1 MDCPSSDEGAFN
13 TPLQNGK
20 QQPDPTSL
28 SANEMSQR
36 YESAEMVFS
45 SSPPRGPLATL
56 TKGQSNTSS
65 TVDASLDMI
74 KISLKDSNEEYTDND
89 SKEQMVNNMNTSDS
103 KTILT
108 VISSETS
115 KPNIEAV
122 GVQHL
127 NIANKKEIR
136 NIDSSNITSDDEY
149 SSLDRTIVDSELPS
163 LPTDY
168 ANTSG
173 QVPENT
179 IEESKQIDI
188 QSADSAEQSTA
199 DTEPISLSDI
209 KLIENSQ

>member
-20 QQPDPTSL
+20 QPDPTSL

-45 SSPPRGPLATL
+45 SSPPRGPLAAY
-56 TKGQSNTSS
+56 TKGKSNTSS

-89 SKEQMVNNMNTSDS
+89 SKEQMASNLNTSDS

-108 VISSETS
+108 VISSEIS

-122 GVQHL
+122 GIQHL
-127 NIANKKEIR
+127 NLANKKEIR

-168 ANTSG
+168 AYNSG

-179 IEESKQIDI
+179 
-188 QSADSAEQSTA
+188 
-199 DTEPISLSDI
+199 
-209 KLIENSQ
+209 

>member
-1 MDCPSSDEGAFN
+1 
-13 TPLQNGK
+13 
-20 QQPDPTSL
+20 
-28 SANEMSQR
+28 
-36 YESAEMVFS
+36 
-45 SSPPRGPLATL
+45 
-56 TKGQSNTSS
+56 
-65 TVDASLDMI
+65 MI

-89 SKEQMVNNMNTSDS
+89 SKEQIVNNGNTSDS

-122 GVQHL
+122 GIQHL
-127 NIANKKEIR
+127 NIANKREIR

-168 ANTSG
+168 ANISG
-173 QVPENT
+173 KAPENML
-179 IEESKQIDI
+179 EESEQIYI
-188 QSADSAEQSTA
+188 ESVDSAEQSNA

>member
-1 MDCPSSDEGAFN
+1 MMQNDEKF
-13 TPLQNGK
+13 
-20 QQPDPTSL
+20 SL
-28 SANEMSQR
+28 NH
-36 YESAEMVFS
+36 YF
-45 SSPPRGPLATL
+45 
-56 TKGQSNTSS
+56 
-65 TVDASLDMI
+65 
-74 KISLKDSNEEYTDND
+74 
-89 SKEQMVNNMNTSDS
+89 DS